1 MGCQAKRD
9 KQQLLRFVAD
19 SRGHVV
25 PDPLGRV
32 PGRGMYLCPVRGCI
46 EKACERKAWARG
58 LRRRVAAPEPA
69 SLVATC
75 VAQIERSARA
85 LVEAGLAD
93 GRAAWSQCGEGIDL
107 GQVLGE
113 QQSGWIAARD
123 PKFGRTLGSLVEQLC
138 RLQQTAR

>member
-9 KQQLLRFVAD
+9 KKQLLRFVAD

-25 PDPLGRV
+25 PDPLGRA
-32 PGRGMYLCPVRGCI
+32 PGRGIYLCPARGCI

-58 LRRRVAAPEPA
+58 LRRRVAPPEPA
-69 SLVATC
+69 GLIAAC
-75 VAQIERSARA
+75 VAQLERAART

-93 GRAAWSQCGEGIDL
+93 GRVAWSETGEGIDL

-113 QQSGWIAARD
+113 RAGKIVARD
-123 PKFGRTLGSLVEQLC
+123 PGMGRMLGSLVEQLC
-138 RLQQTAR
+138 RLQ